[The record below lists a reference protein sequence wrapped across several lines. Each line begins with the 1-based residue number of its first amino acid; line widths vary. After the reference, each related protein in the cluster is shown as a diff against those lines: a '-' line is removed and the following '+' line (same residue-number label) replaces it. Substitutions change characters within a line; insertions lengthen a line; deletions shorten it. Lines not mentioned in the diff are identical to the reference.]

1 MKDCRYEQ
9 QTHFQDYEKKG
20 TFDDCLALPKAFTRP
35 PRFPQW
41 IDLVWRFEQCVLF
54 CAEGA
59 EQPGIGGLRPGQ
71 STKWRSSMAT
81 SRSSRRASPSLP
93 SSPWS
98 TAGLLPDME
107 ASM

>member
-20 TFDDCLALPKAFTRP
+20 TFDDCPAPPKAFTRP

-41 IDLVWRFEQCVLF
+41 IDLAWRFEQCVLF

-59 EQPGIGGLRPGQ
+59 EHRVISDCHFAVHLNHFIPGFLSYSVAVFR
-71 STKWRSSMAT
+71 K
-81 SRSSRRASPSLP
+81 
-93 SSPWS
+93 
-98 TAGLLPDME
+98 
-107 ASM
+107 